1 MSGSQ
6 AKSRI
11 VCFGE
16 VMVRLSAPDNELL
29 LQSPRLDVRFG
40 GAEANVAVS
49 LARFGH
55 DAAMATILPDNAL
68 GRAALEEMR
77 KHGVDTGLV
86 AFDEGRMG
94 LYFVTPGAV
103 VRPSEVLYDRAHS
116 AFAEAS
122 ADRLDWAALLAGADW
137 LHLSGVTPALGTQA
151 AQAAQRAVVEAR
163 RFGVKVSFDG
173 NYRAKLWARS
183 KDDARAVLGTL
194 LSNAE
199 IAFVNERDIALVLG
213 ESFENADALA
223 RPRAAARAAF
233 AAFPNLARIAST
245 ARVQHHVDSHELSAF
260 MFARDAAVQVQ
271 PIPLAVIVDRIG
283 GGDAFAA
290 GVLHGVITGMSDRG
304 ALEFGLAASALKH
317 AIPGDFN
324 LSSVADVR
332 DLLENGAL
340 DVRR

>member
-1 MSGSQ
+1 MSGSHK
-6 AKSRI
+6 KSRI

-16 VMVRLSAPDNELL
+16 VMLRLSAPDRELL
-29 LQSPRLDVRFG
+29 LQSSRLDARFA

-49 LARFGH
+49 LAQFGH

-68 GRAALEEMR
+68 GRSALEELR
-77 KHGVDTGLV
+77 KHGVDTDTI

-103 VRPSEVLYDRAHS
+103 VRPSEVLYDRARS
-116 AFAEAS
+116 AFAEATR
-122 ADRLDWAALLAGADW
+122 DRLDWAALLAGADW

-151 AQAAQRAVVEAR
+151 AETARRAVVEAR
-163 RFGVKVSFDG
+163 RRGIRVSFDG
-173 NYRAKLWARS
+173 NYRTKLWAQS
-183 KDDARAVLGTL
+183 KDDARAILGTI
-194 LSNAE
+194 LSNADL
-199 IAFVNERDIALVLG
+199 AFVNERDIALILG
-213 ESFENADALA
+213 ESFESADPLA
-223 RPRAAARAAF
+223 RSRAAARAAF
-233 AAFPNLARIAST
+233 AAYPNLARIAST
-245 ARVQHHVDSHELSAF
+245 ARVQHHVDSHELSAV
-260 MFARDAAVQVQ
+260 MFARDATVQVQ
-271 PIPLAVIVDRIG
+271 PIPLAGIVDRIG

-290 GVLHGVITGMSDRG
+290 GVLHGLITGMSDRE

-324 LSSVADVR
+324 LATVADVR